1 MGTDLLFHIF
11 LSLLK
16 QVGIIIDL
24 SLIPQEGFVI
34 LLLVLLLIHP
44 SNDHRVL
51 RTDSQ
56 LCLVLEDLW
65 VLQQAGVVE
74 GGNVAPPGRTRH
86 LPEDYLTQSLLH
98 DVYTFVFAL
107 ELDL

>member
-1 MGTDLLFHIF
+1 MGANLLFHIF
-11 LSLLK
+11 LSLLE
-16 QVGIIIDL
+16 QVGVIIDL
-24 SLIPQEGFVI
+24 SLVPQERFVV

-44 SNDHRVL
+44 NNDHRVL
-51 RTDSQ
+51 RTDGQ
-56 LCLVLEDLW
+56 LRLVLEDLR

-74 GGNVAPPGRTRH
+74 GGDVAPPGLTRD
-86 LPEDYLTQSLLH
+86 LPDDYLAQCLVH

>member
-1 MGTDLLFHIF
+1 MSTDLLFHIF
-11 LSLLK
+11 LSLLE
-16 QVGIIIDL
+16 QVSVIIDL
-24 SLIPQEGFVI
+24 SLVPQEGFVV

-44 SNDHRVL
+44 NNDHRVL
-51 RTDSQ
+51 RTDGQ
-56 LCLVLEDLW
+56 LRLVLEDLW

-74 GGNVAPPGRTRH
+74 GGDVAPPGRRRD
-86 LPEDYLTQSLLH
+86 LPEDYLAQSLVH